1 MKRLVL
7 LLLLLS
13 ASVLPAE
20 EKATL
25 ASLEWLAG
33 CWTGPANGQYQ
44 YTEQW
49 MAPAGGIMLGM
60 SRTVRPGKS
69 TLFEFI
75 RIVEEAG
82 KLVYIARPSDQPE
95 ARFTL
100 TKFSSLELIFENAQH
115 DYPQRIVYR
124 LQPDGSLVARIE
136 GKSHGKDEASEFPM
150 KRTQCAGESSVCS
163 AE

>member
-1 MKRLVL
+1 MKKLLSL
-7 LLLLLS
+7 LLLLF
-13 ASVLPAE
+13 ASVLSADQN
-20 EKATL
+20 TTV
-25 ASLEWLAG
+25 ASLDWLAG
-33 CWTGPANGQYQ
+33 CWAGSGNTQ

-49 MAPAGGIMLGM
+49 MAPAGGMMLGM

-75 RIVEEAG
+75 RIVEDAG
-82 KLVYIARPSDQPE
+82 KLYYIARPSDQPE

-100 TKFSSLELIFENAQH
+100 KKSSPLELIFENPQH

-136 GKSHGKDEASEFPM
+136 GKNHGKDQAAEFPM
-150 KRTQCAGESSVCS
+150 KRTQCAGESSVCT